1 MNYIA
6 LIILFLSGVV
16 LTVGDVVLK
25 YWVEKGQSYHSILY
39 VIGVATYL
47 AGSLLLVES
56 YKHDVNIAIAGILQ
70 IMFNTI
76 VLVLFTYLFFKE
88 PLATKQIIG
97 IFVGMVSIYLLL

>member
-6 LIILFLSGVV
+6 LIILFLSGLV

-25 YWVEKGQSYHSILY
+25 YWVEKGQNYHSLLY
-39 VIGVATYL
+39 VIGVVTYL

-76 VLVLFTYLFFKE
+76 ILILFTYLFFKE
-88 PLATKQIIG
+88 PLTAKQIAG
-97 IFVGMVSIYLLL
+97 IFVGVFSIYLLL